1 MKKLDFRPAKSK
13 EEFRSN
19 YRLHDLAERAG
30 KNLLVQWGIEFKEFG
45 EDKRYERLWEKGEDK
60 PDVIIKY
67 KNNFALL
74 DWKGKHSKAFI
85 VNERA
90 AKAYL
95 NWQKKLNVPVIIGFL
110 LFDDEGNLID
120 RRFAFLACPARLVSD
135 KSERAGRL
143 EAHKFVPSEHE
154 QWDKNKTVEFGE
166 ELPRFTKEN
175 LIKYLVGDERRNH

>member
-19 YRLHDLAERAG
+19 YKLHDLAERAG

-95 NWQKKLNVPVIIGFL
+95 NWQKKLDIPVIIGFL
-110 LFDDEGNLID
+110 LFDDEGKLID
-120 RRFAFLACPARLVSD
+120 RRFAFL
-135 KSERAGRL
+135 
-143 EAHKFVPSEHE
+143 EAHKFVTSEHE

-166 ELPRFTKEN
+166 ELPKFTKEN
-175 LIKYLVGDERRNH
+175 LIKYLVGDERRDH

>member
-19 YRLHDLAERAG
+19 YKLHDLAERAG
-30 KNLLVQWGIEFKEFG
+30 KNLLVQWGIEFKDFG

-95 NWQKKLNVPVIIGFL
+95 NWQKKLDVPVIIAFL
-110 LFDDEGNLID
+110 LFDDDKNLID
-120 RRFAFLACPARLVSD
+120 RRFAFL
-135 KSERAGRL
+135 
-143 EAHKFVPSEHE
+143 EAHKFIPSEHE

-175 LIKYLVGDERRNH
+175 LIKYLVGDERRND